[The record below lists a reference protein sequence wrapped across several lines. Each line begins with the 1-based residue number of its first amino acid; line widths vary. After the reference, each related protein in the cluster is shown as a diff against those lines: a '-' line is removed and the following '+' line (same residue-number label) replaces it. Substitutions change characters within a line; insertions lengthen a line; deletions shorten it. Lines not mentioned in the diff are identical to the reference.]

1 MNNIR
6 QVTIAGGGMAGWMTA
21 AALARFL
28 DGTGTTIQL
37 VETGASGAVG
47 VGEGTIPAIH
57 DFNAKLGIDERELMR
72 ATNATF
78 KLGTEFVDW
87 TRKGHAYMHPFGPYG
102 LDMNGI
108 AFHHY
113 WRRLREAGDTSDISA
128 YSLATAAAK
137 QGRFRHPTNDADS
150 IYASYS
156 YAHHL
161 DAGLYARFLRRYC
174 ERNGVTRT
182 EGRIVDIALDPESG
196 NILALQLADGRMIAG
211 DLFVDCSDF
220 RGMLIG
226 RTLGTVFEDWS
237 RWLPCDRAVIVPSE
251 RTGNPDPYTRV
262 TARDAGWQWRIP
274 LQHRTGNGHVY
285 CSQYLSDDKAVETL
299 LANAECEASDDPN
312 LLRFTTGK
320 RVQTW
325 TRNCVAIGAS
335 AGFLEP
341 LESTGTWL
349 IQAAII
355 ELTKW
360 FPARDF
366 AKPDI
371 DAFNKTMDKRFTEVR
386 DFLIAH
392 YCCAGRDDTDF
403 WRAWRSISM
412 PDSLQHRIDVFRASG
427 HVVLDPS
434 DLFDE
439 SDWLSVLIGQ
449 GMLPASW
456 HPRTDSLDDGTVD
469 QRLDY
474 MRSMVEE
481 AAAAMP
487 SHAETLDRYC
497 EVEDA

>member
-1 MNNIR
+1 MKNIR
-6 QVTIAGGGMAGWMTA
+6 QVTIVGGGMAGWMTA

-28 DGTGTTIQL
+28 DGTGTEIQL
-37 VETGASGAVG
+37 FEPGASDAVG

-57 DFNAKLGIDERELMR
+57 DFNAKLDIDEQELMR
-72 ATNATF
+72 ATDATF
-78 KLGTEFVDW
+78 KLGVEFVDW
-87 TRKGHAYMHPFGPYG
+87 MQKGHAYMHPFGRYG

-137 QGRFRHPTNDADS
+137 QGRFSHPTSDANS

-156 YAHHL
+156 YAYHL

-174 ERNGVTRT
+174 ERRGVTRT
-182 EGRIVDIALDPESG
+182 LGRIVDVTLDPESG
-196 NILALQLADGRMIAG
+196 NIGGLQLADGRTIGG

-220 RGMLIG
+220 RGLLIG
-226 RTLGTVFEDWS
+226 ETLGTDYEDWS
-237 RWLPCDRAVIVPSE
+237 RWFPCDRAVIVPSE
-251 RTGNPDPYTRV
+251 KTDDPDPYTRV

-274 LQHRTGNGHVY
+274 LQRLTGNGHVY
-285 CSQYLSDDKAVETL
+285 SSQYVSDEEAVATL
-299 LANAECEASDDPN
+299 LANAEGEPGGDPN
-312 LLRFTTGK
+312 FLRFTTGK

-325 TRNCVAIGAS
+325 KRNCVAIGS
-335 AGFLEP
+335 SGGFLEP
-341 LESTGTWL
+341 LESTSTWL

-360 FPARDF
+360 FPTRDF
-366 AKPDI
+366 HEADI
-371 DAFNKTMDKRFTEVR
+371 DAFNRAVDKRFEEVR

-403 WRAWRSISM
+403 WRARQSM
-412 PDSLQHRIDVFRASG
+412 PIPDSLQHRIDVFRASG

-434 DLFDE
+434 NLFDE
-439 SDWLSVLIGQ
+439 DNWLSVLIGQ
-449 GMLPASW
+449 GVLPSSW
-456 HPRTDSLDDGTVD
+456 HPRTDSFDDGAVD
-469 QRLDY
+469 QRLGY

-487 SHAETLDRYC
+487 SHGETLNRYR
-497 EVEDA
+497 EAEDA